1 MIPKSP
7 PRRYAT
13 SKQLI
18 GGDDFNNLND
28 QLFSSQTLTATG
40 VTQADAA
47 QGNAANIEVL
57 SGSANN
63 AGIILPAAYPGI
75 SVNILNNSLNT
86 TLVYGQGKDVVQNA
100 ATGYAA
106 ANASVSMATLTSYNF
121 SCFKTGFWQR
131 GQTG

>member
-7 PRRYAT
+7 PKRYTT

-18 GGDDFNNLND
+18 GGDDFNNLSD
-28 QLFSSQTLTATG
+28 QSFSSQQLTALG
-40 VTQADAA
+40 VAQADAA
-47 QGNAANIEVL
+47 QINSANVEVL
-57 SGSANN
+57 AGSANN
-63 AGIILPAAYPGI
+63 AGIILPVSYPGV
-75 SVNILNNSLNT
+75 SVSVLNNSLNT
-86 TLVYGQGKDVVQNA
+86 TLVYGKDKDVVQNG

-121 SCFKTGFWQR
+121 TCFKAGFWQR